1 MAGRPML
8 HCGNIWPQPVFW
20 LKTQLSMNAPT
31 LLNHFVD
38 TAGQAPFVLPPRGQ
52 AVRVLRVLP
61 AAAGR
66 RLELQVVGL
75 QANGDTAAGAD
86 VRLDGE
92 AVFDVP
98 AMPAEAPK

>member
-1 MAGRPML
+1 VSG
-8 HCGNIWPQPVFW
+8 
-20 LKTQLSMNAPT
+20 T
-31 LLNHFVD
+31 LLFDPQTLQDASGGGGD
-38 TAGQAPFVLPPRGQ
+38 TAGQAPIVLLPRGQ

-75 QANGDTAAGAD
+75 LASGDTAAGAD